1 MLIDLTMI
9 DSSRYISN
17 PEPMVIYTY
26 STEHLLK
33 KDKVRF
39 YYALKGRDGKSGIV
53 KALRIIHL
61 GRTVL
66 MAEARF
72 DEEIIQFFKVW
83 NLPYTRRK
91 VLADKEIT
99 RGGPP

>member
-1 MLIDLTMI
+1 MLGGDFVKNG
-9 DSSRYISN
+9 R
-17 PEPMVIYTY
+17 PMYIYTY
-26 STEHLLK
+26 STEHLPK

-53 KALRIIHL
+53 KEFRVEHL

-66 MAEARF
+66 MVDAKY
-72 DEEIIQFFKVW
+72 DEDMLQFFKVW

-91 VLADKEIT
+91 VIADTEVK

>member
-1 MLIDLTMI
+1 MI
-9 DSSRYISN
+9 DNDRYLKTAK
-17 PEPMVIYTY
+17 PMVIYTY

-39 YYALKGRDGKSGIV
+39 YYALKGRDGKTGIV
-53 KALRIIHL
+53 KEFRIIHL

-72 DEEIIQFFKVW
+72 DDDIIQFFKVW

-91 VLADKEIT
+91 VLAETEAT

>member
-1 MLIDLTMI
+1 MIEVGNYIADPKPML
-9 DSSRYISN
+9 
-17 PEPMVIYTY
+17 IYTY
-26 STEHLLK
+26 STKHLPK

-53 KALRIIHL
+53 KEFRVIHL

-66 MAEARF
+66 MADAKY
-72 DEEIIQFFKVW
+72 DDDLLQFFKVW

-91 VLADKEIT
+91 VLIDTEVS

>member
-1 MLIDLTMI
+1 MFESDGFVKNGRAMML
-9 DSSRYISN
+9 
-17 PEPMVIYTY
+17 YTY
-26 STEHLLK
+26 STQHLPN

-53 KALRIIHL
+53 KEFRVQHI
-61 GRTVL
+61 GKTVL
-66 MAEARF
+66 LAEAKF
-72 DEEIIQFFKVW
+72 DDDMIQFFKVW

-91 VLADKEIT
+91 AFVEEEIL

>member
-1 MLIDLTMI
+1 MAKKEGSLI
-9 DSSRYISN
+9 
-17 PEPMVIYTY
+17 PVVIFQY

-53 KALRIIHL
+53 KALRIEQL

-66 MAEARF
+66 MVPEKNESEVDEFLNFWKCRF
-72 DEEIIQFFKVW
+72 KK
-83 NLPYTRRK
+83 RK
-91 VLADKEIT
+91 VFVEK
-99 RGGPP
+99 

>member
-1 MLIDLTMI
+1 MQEHFIKEGKPML
-9 DSSRYISN
+9 
-17 PEPMVIYTY
+17 IYTY

-53 KALRIIHL
+53 RRLRIVHL

-66 MAEARF
+66 MVDAKH

-91 VLADKEIT
+91 AIVDEEVV